1 MLPCNGIVTL
11 CPVVPVTMAVAI
23 VRRLCPGGIDRFSA
37 VMLEEGA
44 IFNFV
49 PSVMILSISI
59 SFGGSSPKSL
69 LLALPAVG
77 EL

>member
-11 CPVVPVTMAVAI
+11 CPVVPVTMAVLI
-23 VRRLCPGGIDRFSA
+23 VRRLCPGEIDKFSA
-37 VMLEEGA
+37 VMLDEEA

-49 PSVMILSISI
+49 PSVMTLSINI

>member
-1 MLPCNGIVTL
+1 MLPWNGIVTL
-11 CPVVPVTMAVAI
+11 CPNAPVSVAVAI
-23 VRRLCPGGIDRFSA
+23 VRRVCPGEIDMFSA
-37 VMLEEGA
+37 VMLEDGA

-49 PSVMILSISI
+49 PSVIILSMNI
-59 SFGGSSPKSL
+59 SFGASSPKSL

>member
-1 MLPCNGIVTL
+1 MV
-11 CPVVPVTMAVAI
+11 VAI
-23 VRRLCPGGIDRFSA
+23 VRRLCPGEIDIFSA

-59 SFGGSSPKSL
+59 SFGGVCACVKNP
-69 LLALPAVG
+69 ALKKLSIVH
-77 EL
+77 

>member
-11 CPVVPVTMAVAI
+11 CPVVSVTMAVVI
-23 VRRLCPGGIDRFSA
+23 VRRLCPGEIDRFSA
-37 VMLEEGA
+37 VMLKEGA